1 MAIAIELTEFDATPT
16 LEIRTR
22 TPVAGLP
29 ALIGRNYG
37 LLSAYLAELGVKRAG
52 VPFTSYHNTDMANL
66 DVSMGFAVPPDVPG
80 RGEILAS
87 ALPSGQAAE
96 CLHVGP
102 YAQMSQTY
110 AELFAW
116 LGLHGYQPAGP
127 IYEFYLNSPDEVS
140 ESDLRT
146 RIAVPVQRG

>member
-66 DVSMGFAVPPDVPG
+66 DVSMGFAVPRDVPG
-80 RGEILAS
+80 GAKSWPVPSPADRPRSAS
-87 ALPSGQAAE
+87 TSAPTPRCRRHTRSYSPGSACTATS
-96 CLHVGP
+96 P
-102 YAQMSQTY
+102 
-110 AELFAW
+110 
-116 LGLHGYQPAGP
+116 PARSTSS
-127 IYEFYLNSPDEVS
+127 I
-140 ESDLRT
+140 
-146 RIAVPVQRG
+146 